1 MKHDTRRGDDLEL
14 VSGGDPFADQR
25 SAPRVSGI
33 CLNELLCNAGR
44 VVDVSTRGMRL
55 QSRRRWKPGQRRT
68 ITLIEGSVVVQVEA
82 ECVWCRKIGTLRHTI
97 GLAFT
102 TVTPDSAKLL
112 AEIVARQSKSDQLRL
127 AA

>member
-1 MKHDTRRGDDLEL
+1 MKHDTRRGDDLDL
-14 VSGGDPFADQR
+14 VSGCDDLARER
-25 SAPRVSGI
+25 SGPRVSGL

-55 QSRRRWKPGQRRT
+55 QSWRRWKPGQRRS
-68 ITLIEGSVVVQVEA
+68 ITLIEGSAVVRVEA
-82 ECVWCRKIGTLRHTI
+82 ECVWCRKIGTMRHTI

-102 TVTPDSAKLL
+102 TVSPESAKLL
-112 AEIVARQSKSDQLRL
+112 GEIVSRQSKSDQLRL

>member
-1 MKHDTRRGDDLEL
+1 MKHDTRRGDDLDL
-14 VSGGDPFADQR
+14 ALCGDRYAEDR
-25 SAPRVSGI
+25 TSPRVSGI

-55 QSRRRWKPGQRRT
+55 QSWRRWKPGQRRS
-68 ITLIEGSVVVQVEA
+68 ITLIEGSVVVRVEA
-82 ECVWCRKIGTLRHTI
+82 ECVWCRKIGTMRHTI

-112 AEIVARQSKSDQLRL
+112 GEIVSRQSKSDQLRL

>member
-1 MKHDTRRGDDLEL
+1 MKHDTRRGDDLDL
-14 VSGGDPFADQR
+14 VSGGEHIVRER
-25 SAPRVSGI
+25 SGPRVSGL

-55 QSRRRWKPGQRRT
+55 QSWRRWRPGQRRS
-68 ITLIEGSVVVQVEA
+68 ITLIEGSVMVRVEA
-82 ECVWCRKIGTLRHTI
+82 ECVWCRKIGTMRHTI

-102 TVTPDSAKLL
+102 TVTPESAKLL
-112 AEIVARQSKSDQLRL
+112 EEIVSRQSKSDQLRL